1 MKFSPLAFGDEES
14 RKSSIA
20 PQAARVHQMIDL
32 RLCDQELP
40 DRRPEAARR
49 PQRAGI
55 RDALFGLDVA
65 TLVTV
70 LVPRSTDDGFFARRG
85 FNDGKLF
92 PAVRGHESRR
102 RGTVSPL
109 ERGRS

>member
-1 MKFSPLAFGDEES
+1 
-14 RKSSIA
+14 
-20 PQAARVHQMIDL
+20 
-32 RLCDQELP
+32 
-40 DRRPEAARR
+40 
-49 PQRAGI
+49 
-55 RDALFGLDVA
+55 LFGHDVA